1 MCDRVSLYRHKK
13 NVNCKTF
20 LIRNSFYRCFLL
32 NFRKNERTHFT
43 PLQTV
48 MELLFV
54 PKEHVNIVMI
64 MIFYDNYNLCK
75 EAHFIYIHKRKLQV
89 FFKKF
94 MNIKFPWEILLK
106 ENTGKAAVLER
117 AGLFIMNYFPG
128 ILKFLSLSKHLRM
141 AAYQKDKEKS
151 SEWFPDI
158 CKALANE

>member
-20 LIRNSFYRCFLL
+20 LIRNSFYQCFLL
-32 NFRKNERTHFT
+32 NFRKNERNHFA

-48 MELLFV
+48 MELLLV

-75 EAHFIYIHKRKLQV
+75 EARFIYTHKRKLQV

-94 MNIKFPWEILLK
+94 MNIKFP
-106 ENTGKAAVLER
+106 
-117 AGLFIMNYFPG
+117 
-128 ILKFLSLSKHLRM
+128 
-141 AAYQKDKEKS
+141 
-151 SEWFPDI
+151 
-158 CKALANE
+158 

>member
-20 LIRNSFYRCFLL
+20 LIRNSFYQCFLL
-32 NFRKNERTHFT
+32 NFRKNERNHFA

-48 MELLFV
+48 MELLLV

-75 EAHFIYIHKRKLQV
+75 EACFIHTHKRKLQV

-141 AAYQKDKEKS
+141 VLIKKIKKKVQND
-151 SEWFPDI
+151 FPI
-158 CKALANE
+158 FVRL

>member
-75 EAHFIYIHKRKLQV
+75 EAHFIYTHKRKLQV

-141 AAYQKDKEKS
+141 VLIKKIKKKVQND
-151 SEWFPDI
+151 FPI
-158 CKALANE
+158 FVRL

>member
-1 MCDRVSLYRHKK
+1 
-13 NVNCKTF
+13 
-20 LIRNSFYRCFLL
+20 
-32 NFRKNERTHFT
+32 
-43 PLQTV
+43 

-106 ENTGKAAVLER
+106 ENTGRAAVLER
-117 AGLFIMNYFPG
+117 AGLFIMNYFSG

-141 AAYQKDKEKS
+141 AAYQKDKEKTP
-151 SEWFPDI
+151 EWFPDI